1 MASDAVDAVHRRA
14 VGAVDEVL
22 EAPYETRFR
31 IGGLRP
37 YVCTLQDPEVN
48 LWTFATYRGPPLE

>member
-1 MASDAVDAVHRRA
+1 MDAVHRRA